1 MKTLIESK
9 SLVSDR
15 SAYDADVKYVYTE
28 VKFKRAR
35 HV

>member
-9 SLVSDR
+9 SIVSDG
-15 SAYDADVKYVYTE
+15 SAYGADVKCIYTE